1 MRRRLSAF
9 AIAVLVALPSAASGQ
24 TREITGS
31 VTVGGSDVPLIGATV
46 SVEGG
51 AQATQAGADGRF
63 RLMAPAGPVNITARY
78 IGYKRATRS
87 VPADQ
92 STVDFALEKD
102 VLMLETVVTTGQAT
116 TLDRRSATTAIAHV
130 SGEALNTV
138 ATPTVENALVGKI
151 SGVNLQSNSGAPG
164 GGIQMQIR
172 GNNTILGSFDPLY
185 VIDGIIVSNERIP
198 SFRGAITAAA
208 FATSGAEDDAV
219 NRTADIDPSTIESI
233 EILKGAAASSIYGSK
248 AANGVVIITTK
259 RGERGTTRVNVRQR
273 VGTFSRGKELES
285 RRWTLAEATA
295 KYRDTLPNGQ
305 FRVAHWFATNSNP
318 YFNHYEQVFS
328 NDEVSHETAVDVS
341 GGSENTRYFIG
352 GTWKHDGGIELG
364 TGFSRQALRANVT
377 QNLGERI
384 DVRVTSAFNRSEH
397 QRGWNNNCNNYA
409 CHGYAFAYTPS
420 FVDLTA
426 KDASGN
432 FLTPDWGI
440 QANSIQLTELAVNDE
455 ETNRFIGGVTLNFD
469 ALESAA
475 QRLKL
480 VGAVGIDA
488 FQQNNDLWTPN
499 ELFFERPQGLPGTS
513 IEGDGLSQ
521 LYNWNLNAIH
531 DYSPSGGSWSL
542 STSAGLQYEDRQL
555 KITRITTTNL
565 VPGQRN
571 VDQGTNSVVAEELTQ
586 ERTFALY
593 AQEEIRLL
601 DERLLIQGGLR
612 AERSSMNGDIDKYY
626 VFPKVSGSYRMLGLL
641 GEGSEIKPRI
651 AYGETGNLPVFGQ
664 KFTLLGTPQL
674 GGLTGFTVASAAGS
688 PIVSPENVKEIEVG
702 VDGIAMNGRLTWE
715 LTGFDR
721 NSTNLLLQRVPA
733 PSTGFTSQVFNG
745 GKIQNRGIEASV
757 GVTPVESRDV
767 LWVSRATFT
776 LTRNEVKD
784 LAGLP
789 PFRPPLSGFG
799 GLGVTFV
806 EVGEPMTQIIGRGF
820 CSDFP
825 GETCNANG
833 ITTTS
838 TTLKIGDAAPDF
850 RMGFTNDVTYR
861 AFTFSFVLDY
871 QKGGSI
877 INLTQFLYD
886 DAETAEDFGSPAWE
900 ARMVGFDNGVMTPYI
915 EDASFLKLRELSVGV
930 SLPAAWLQQTRI
942 GLANAR
948 ISLTGR
954 NLLTWQNYSG
964 LDAEVANLGS
974 AAVRN
979 NLDVAPYPPTRSFFL
994 DISLGF

>member
-1 MRRRLSAF
+1 MLM
-9 AIAVLVALPSAASGQ
+9 LPPAAWSQ
-24 TREITGS
+24 TREISGTVTIAGS
-31 VTVGGSDVPLIGATV
+31 SVPLIGATI
-46 SVEGG
+46 SVEGTTL
-51 AQATQAGADGRF
+51 ATLTGQVGRF
-63 RLMAPAGPVNITARY
+63 RLTVPSGPQAVTARY
-78 IGYKRATRS
+78 IGYRRMTRT
-87 VPADQ
+87 VHADQ
-92 STVDFALEKD
+92 ATVDFGLDRD
-102 VLMLETVVTTGQAT
+102 VLQLEGVVVTGQAT
-116 TLDRRSATTAIAHV
+116 TVERRSATTSIAHV
-130 SGEALNTV
+130 SGDALNSV
-138 ATPTVENALVGKI
+138 AAPTFENAIVGKV
-151 SGVNLQSNSGAPG
+151 SGVNTQSNSGAPG
-164 GGIQMQIR
+164 GGIQIQIR

-185 VIDGIIVSNERIP
+185 VIDGVIVSNDRI
-198 SFRGAITAAA
+198 SSGRGSISDAA
-208 FATSGAEDDAV
+208 FATAEDDPV
-219 NRTADIDPSTIESI
+219 NRMADIDPSTIEDI
-233 EILKGAAASSIYGSK
+233 QILKGAAASSIYGSK

-259 RGERGTTRVNVRQR
+259 RGDRGPARVNIRQR
-273 VGTFSRGKELES
+273 VGMFTPAKVLES

-295 KYRDTLPNGQ
+295 AFRDTLPNGE
-305 FRVAHWFATNSNP
+305 FKVAHWFAGNPAP
-318 YFNHYEQVFS
+318 YFNHYEQVFD

-341 GGSENTRYFIG
+341 GGNENTRYFIG
-352 GTWKHDGGIELG
+352 GTWKRDGGIERG
-364 TGFSRQALRANVT
+364 TGFGRQALRANINQT
-377 QNLGERI
+377 LGDRMN
-384 DVRVTSAFNRSEH
+384 VSVTSSFNRSKH

-426 KDASGN
+426 RDALGN
-432 FLTPDWGI
+432 YVTPDWGI
-440 QANSIQLTELAVNDE
+440 NANSIQLTELAVNDE
-455 ETNRFIGGVTLNFD
+455 ETNRFIGGVTTDFD
-469 ALESAA
+469 AFASAA
-475 QRLKL
+475 HRLRL
-480 VGAVGIDA
+480 VAAVGLDA

-499 ELFFERPQGLPGTS
+499 ELFFERPQLRPGTS
-513 IEGDGLSQ
+513 IEGDGRSQ

-531 DYSPSGGSWSL
+531 DFKPSGRGWSL

-555 KITRITTTNL
+555 KTTRITTTNL

-571 VDQGTNSVVAEELTQ
+571 VDQGTNSVVAEDLTQ

-601 DERLLIQGGLR
+601 DELLLIQGGLR

-626 VFPKVSGSYRMLGLL
+626 VFPKISGSYRILGLF
-641 GEGSEIKPRI
+641 GEGSEVKPRI

-664 KFTLLGTPQL
+664 KFTLLGTPTL

-688 PIVSPENVKEIEVG
+688 PVVSPERVKEIEVG
-702 VDGIAMNGRLTWE
+702 IDGIAMDGRLTWE

-745 GKIQNRGIEASV
+745 GKIQNRGIEAAV
-757 GVTPVESRDV
+757 GVTPVDARGV

-776 LTRNEVKD
+776 LSRNEVKD

-806 EVGEPMTQIIGRGF
+806 QVGQPMTQIIGRGY
-820 CSDFP
+820 CWDFP
-825 GETCNANG
+825 DEPCSAND
-833 ITTTS
+833 TATS
-838 TTLKIGDAAPDF
+838 TNVKIGDTNPDF
-850 RMGFTNDVTYR
+850 RVGFTNDVTFK
-861 AFTFSFVLDY
+861 AFTVSAVLDY

-886 DAETAEDFGSPAWE
+886 DASTAADHGSPAWA
-900 ARMVGFDNGVMTPYI
+900 ARMIGFRRGVMVPYI
-915 EDASFLKLRELSVGV
+915 EDASFLKLRVLSVSV
-930 SLPAAWLQQTRI
+930 ALPYAWLQGSRI
-942 GLANAR
+942 GIDNAR
-948 ISLTGR
+948 ISLSGR

-964 LDAEVANLGS
+964 LDPEVANLGS